1 MPAYDCGRS
10 GSGHDGAQP
19 DRLKG
24 SDFLRRSSRIGDA
37 VDQLTRPRRA
47 EAALSA
53 ADGQIRESRGVRPYG
68 TRSRSFEAVEF
79 ATLEWVDWFN
89 NRRLLEPIGNIPK
102 AEADEHYYAILETP
116 AMAACLKPNGLR
128 QTRGGSP
135 SRPLQPIR
143 KDLVIR
149 FRRQRLAR
157 EAIMAAKEISVKKYV
172 VRLSGEERERLETL
186 IRKGKSPARRVLK
199 ARILLKADVSEAGK
213 GWSDNRIIEALET
226 SPSMV
231 YRVRKQLVE
240 EGFEAVLS
248 RKPRAM
254 PAITRIFDG
263 ENEAK
268 LIALA
273 CSKPPKGRARWTLR
287 LLENKVVELGIVDRA
302 SDSTIGRALKK
313 TLFSPIAAS
322 TGSSRRRP
330 TARRGSAR
338 LFLDP

>member
-1 MPAYDCGRS
+1 
-10 GSGHDGAQP
+10 
-19 DRLKG
+19 
-24 SDFLRRSSRIGDA
+24 
-37 VDQLTRPRRA
+37 
-47 EAALSA
+47 
-53 ADGQIRESRGVRPYG
+53 
-68 TRSRSFEAVEF
+68 
-79 ATLEWVDWFN
+79 
-89 NRRLLEPIGNIPK
+89 
-102 AEADEHYYAILETP
+102 
-116 AMAACLKPNGLR
+116 
-128 QTRGGSP
+128 
-135 SRPLQPIR
+135 
-143 KDLVIR
+143 VIR
-149 FRRQRLAR
+149 FRRKRLAR

-254 PAITRIFDG
+254 PAVARIFDG
-263 ENEAK
+263 EKEAK

-273 CSKPPKGRARWTLR
+273 CSTPPKGRARWTLR

-330 TARRGSAR
+330 TAHSWPLWKTCWPSTRGHATAIVRWFASTRPRSNSLPKRACR
-338 LFLDP
+338 SR